1 MSEKLEK
8 FVRGATHLPAMP
20 TMIGKLLTAF
30 DNPAFSTD
38 ELSRTIATDTTLSAK
53 VLRMANSAF
62 YFRME
67 RVSTVETAAV
77 RLGHKTVR
85 SLVLTVW
92 TQTFKTFP
100 LEKTELE
107 LVSRLL
113 EHGTATAVGASM
125 LMQPMHAGLAD
136 EAYVAGLLHDIGRLA
151 LVCQLGKTYERDVL
165 ARVRRETQDLAAIE
179 REVLGFDHALLG
191 ARLLQSWNIPVVAV
205 HAAAGHH
212 RAVVEAAKEPVV
224 AAVALADDL
233 ATRRASHV
241 AENALRPNLDA
252 WMEYF
257 RLADLPAFEAQWDAK
272 LEALTTALDGL

>member
-8 FVRGATHLPAMP
+8 FVRGATHLPA
-20 TMIGKLLTAF
+20 I
-30 DNPAFSTD
+30 STD